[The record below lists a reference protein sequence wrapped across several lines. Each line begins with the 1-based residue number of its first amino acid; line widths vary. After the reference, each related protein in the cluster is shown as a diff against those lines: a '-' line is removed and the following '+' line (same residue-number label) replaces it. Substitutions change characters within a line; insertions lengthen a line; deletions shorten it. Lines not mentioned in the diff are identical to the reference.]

1 MNPVPSLSAHRWL
14 ELQTE
19 LRDLAFVLDR
29 KGNPGAADLASS
41 IAVRIGELL
50 TEETR
55 ADYRAATLADRPL
68 LS

>member
-1 MNPVPSLSAHRWL
+1 MNLAPTLSTHRWL

-29 KGNPGAADLASS
+29 KGNPAAADVASS
-41 IAVRIGELL
+41 IAVRIGELVS
-50 TEETR
+50 EEISADSR
-55 ADYRAATLADRPL
+55 AELLASRPF

>member
-1 MNPVPSLSAHRWL
+1 MNLAPSLSVNRWV

-29 KGNPGAADLASS
+29 KGNPAAADVAAT

-55 ADYRAATLADRPL
+55 ADYRAETLATRPF

>member
-1 MNPVPSLSAHRWL
+1 MNLVPSLSAHRWL

-29 KGNPGAADLASS
+29 KGNPAAADVASS

-55 ADYRAATLADRPL
+55 ADHRAESLASRPF

>member
-1 MNPVPSLSAHRWL
+1 MNLAPTLSLNRWI

-29 KGNPGAADLASS
+29 KGNPAAADVAAT

-50 TEETR
+50 TEETPADHR
-55 ADYRAATLADRPL
+55 AETPAARPF